1 MYSFDTIINRKN
13 TNSLKYDFAVER
25 NMPEDILPLWVAD
38 MDFKT
43 PPEVINALVET
54 SNYGIFGY
62 SDTKSDYFEILK
74 NWFKKFDWNIEQSW
88 LIKTPG
94 VVYAIATSVK
104 AFTDAGD
111 SVLIQRPVYYPFSS
125 VINANKRKLINNS
138 LVYKDGE
145 YTIDFE
151 DFETKIIKN
160 NVKLFILCNPHN
172 PVGRVWTKQEL
183 TTLGD
188 ICLKHNVIIVS
199 DEIHQDFIY
208 SPNKHIVLSNIKP
221 EYKNITVTCT
231 APSKTFNLAGL
242 QASNIFIP
250 NPKLYKKFENEMLK
264 TGYSQLNTLGISAC
278 MAAYKYG
285 EDWLNELLHY
295 LTNNLDY
302 IKNFLAQNLPQ
313 IRFVQP
319 QGTYL
324 IWLDFKSLNL
334 SQQQLDDLIINKA
347 KLWLDSGDMFGE
359 EGIGFQRIN
368 IACPRSIL
376 EKAFI
381 QLKNALN

>member
-94 VVYAIATSVK
+94 VVYAIAASVK

-381 QLKNALN
+381 QLKNGLN

>member
-94 VVYAIATSVK
+94 VVYAIAASVK

-313 IRFVQP
+313 IKFVQP

-359 EGIGFQRIN
+359 EGIGFQRILGLYWKKHLY
-368 IACPRSIL
+368 S
-376 EKAFI
+376 
-381 QLKNALN
+381 LKMH